1 VKFDIGLFIN
11 NMVKRVINRLFLS
24 FIYILEDIRNDGKIS
39 NDEYQKFRKKILD
52 HGNDAIREI
61 NSELQNFDFIFKEKD
76 N

>member
-1 VKFDIGLFIN
+1 MKFDIGLFIN